1 MRSRLMEELSQQI
14 RSTRDRRAW
23 AKLVCRQA
31 SHYARQGYANEAA
44 GAIAAVRKEFGND
57 LDADVAAWL
66 ILAEGI
72 LHFFLDD
79 WDQAFDRI
87 RRAHTIATAL
97 QAATARPSCSAWLA
111 FIEFNQCDFEGTA
124 THLREALSTA
134 SAEDHQARAR
144 ACLLAA
150 DAYHYAGSFSSAR
163 PWYEKA
169 RLHAT
174 AEGDE
179 ATLSA
184 LLFNMAATRS
194 ANVRLADAFGDRMP
208 EEAKQASMEA
218 RSVLNYDAAI
228 GTKSL
233 SSLVPIVRSQ
243 LLAVDREFAAALDIL
258 QQVKQDSISH
268 RLQTL
273 VLTETAWCQANL
285 NQPAASIAG
294 LNAVSQRDLDDQ
306 DSDDLAYVHSRI
318 AQAASLLGLRELED
332 THSPLAVNALRAHQR
347 VQSALRAS
355 LDLKIGE
362 YKST

>member
-1 MRSRLMEELSQQI
+1 MRSRLMEELSQEI

-23 AKLVCRQA
+23 ARLVCRQA

-44 GAIAAVRKEFGND
+44 SAIAAVRKEFGND

-79 WDQAFDRI
+79 WGQAFDRI

-97 QAATARPSCSAWLA
+97 QATTARPSCAAWLA
-111 FIEFNQCDFEGTA
+111 LIEFNQCEFEEMA
-124 THLREALSTA
+124 NHLREALA
-134 SAEDHQARAR
+134 HAAQDDHQARAR
-144 ACLLAA
+144 ACLTTA
-150 DAYHYAGSFSSAR
+150 DAYHYAGTFSTAR

-184 LLFNMAATRS
+184 LLFNMAAMRS
-194 ANVRLADAFGDRMP
+194 ANVRLADAFGDRVP
-208 EEAKQASMEA
+208 DEAKQASMEA

-243 LLAVDREFAAALDIL
+243 LLTVDRQFEAALSVL
-258 QQVKQDSISH
+258 QEVNQGAVSH

-273 VLTETAWCQANL
+273 VLIEIAWCHANL
-285 NQPAASIAG
+285 GQTELAADELRSFG
-294 LNAVSQRDLDDQ
+294 QRDLSDQ
-306 DSDDLAYVHSRI
+306 ESDDLAYVHGRV
-318 AQAASLLGLRELED
+318 AQAASLLGLPDLEQQ
-332 THSPLAVNALRAHQR
+332 HAVMA
-347 VQSALRAS
+347 VSALQAHRQVQAS
-355 LDLKIGE
+355 LRSALDLKTAE
-362 YKST
+362 FR